1 MGVGLT
7 SLDAAL
13 HYLFARTTGGFKF
26 GLERTIAL
34 LAALGDPQ
42 RAYPSIHVAGTNGKG
57 STVATCEALLRARG
71 LRVAKYTSPHLVD
84 FRERM
89 VVAGEAIPA
98 EAVIE
103 FVERYTPL
111 VERLE
116 ATFFEATTAL
126 AFDWFAR
133 SSVEV
138 AIVETGLGGRL
149 DSTNVLDPIAAG
161 VTSIGFDHTEY
172 LGDTLEAIAAEKAGI
187 FKPGR
192 PAVIGE
198 RAAPIRAVLESE
210 ARRHGATPIRSVAT
224 EGTIM
229 DVGLTD
235 GGTSFTIDAPFGRR
249 QLWTPLAGRHQASN
263 AAFALTLLDAAG
275 PDFAVPL
282 DEAEASLRQVR
293 LPGRFQYVPPYLFD
307 VAHNPDG
314 ASVLAATLAASAV
327 TRPVC
332 ALLSVLRDKDWRAM
346 MAALAP
352 VVSHFVLTTA
362 PTSPESRAW
371 SLDEV
376 LAHARSSGLSAE
388 GVSDF
393 DRALRVA
400 SERAPTVLVTGSFH
414 TVGDAM
420 ARLQVSPFTG

>member
-26 GLERTIAL
+26 GLERTFAL
-34 LAALGDPQ
+34 LSELGDPH

-57 STVATCEALLRARG
+57 SSVATCEALLRARG

-84 FRERM
+84 FRERILVDGVPIDGDD
-89 VVAGEAIPA
+89 VV
-98 EAVIE
+98 E

-111 VERLE
+111 VERLG
-116 ATFFEATTAL
+116 ATFCEASSAL

-133 SSVEV
+133 SSVDIAV
-138 AIVETGLGGRL
+138 IETGLGGRL
-149 DSTNVLDPIAAG
+149 DSTNVLDPIVAG

-172 LGDTLEAIAAEKAGI
+172 LGDTLEAIAVEKAGI

-198 RAAPIRAVLESE
+198 RAEPIRAVLEGE
-210 ARRHGATPIRSVAT
+210 ARRHDATPIRSVAA
-224 EGTIM
+224 EGTIL

-235 GGTSFTIDAPFGRR
+235 GGTSFTIDGALGSRR
-249 QLWTPLAGRHQASN
+249 LWTPLAGRHQASN

-275 PDFAVPL
+275 PGYAVPL
-282 DEAEASLRQVR
+282 DEAAASLRQVR
-293 LPGRFQYVPPYLFD
+293 LPGRFQYAPPYLFD

-314 ASVLAATLAASAV
+314 ASVLAATLAVSTVA
-327 TRPVC
+327 RPVC

-371 SLDEV
+371 SLAEA
-376 LAHARSSGLSAE
+376 LAYARAQGLSAE
-388 GVSDF
+388 AVSDF
-393 DRALRVA
+393 DLALRVA
-400 SERAPTVLVTGSFH
+400 GSRGATVLVTGSFH